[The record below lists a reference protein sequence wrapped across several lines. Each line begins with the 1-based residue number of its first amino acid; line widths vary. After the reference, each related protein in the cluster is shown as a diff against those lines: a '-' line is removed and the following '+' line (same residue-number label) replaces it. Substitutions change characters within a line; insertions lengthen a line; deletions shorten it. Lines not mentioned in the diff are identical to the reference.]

1 MTVCPAFASAEERLA
16 VQADHAGSSAED
28 LYRTVRLIRRFEE
41 RAIELVRAGNVASGI
56 HPCVGQ
62 EAVAAGI
69 GAVLRRDDIMMTSHR
84 GHGHNL
90 AKGSD
95 PARLLAEILGR
106 TTGVA
111 RGRGG
116 SFHPLDFT
124 VGIYGATGTLGH
136 GVPMAAGVAW
146 ALAQDG
152 SDRVA
157 VCAFG
162 DGAVNQGALLEG
174 LNMAALWQVPA
185 VFVCENNLYATTVPV
200 GVVVAGSVI
209 GRAAAFGIPASSH
222 DGMDPQVVLAATA
235 QAVARARSGGGPSF
249 LEFSTYR
256 YEGHHTFELNAGL
269 RYRSDDE
276 VAAWRAR
283 DPVEL
288 QGGRVQAQR
297 RQEIDAEVDA
307 VIDAATKFALDS
319 PEIGSDEGLDCLYA
333 TKIRLRPGA
342 NNA

>member
-1 MTVCPAFASAEERLA
+1 

-146 ALAQDG
+146 ALARDG

-209 GRAAAFGIPASSH
+209 GRATAFGIPASSH

-297 RQEIDAEVDA
+297 RLEIDAEVEA